1 MDIINSYQDSS
12 NKKNLVYMAKPVY
25 GGWVTFTAHLN
36 LKYDYSLF
44 KIGKRTEPNKET
56 MVILFTIQNLSIED
70 LLKKPNLMITAI
82 DKHYYEYL
90 SYFPKGPF

>member
-12 NKKNLVYMAKPVY
+12 TKKNLVYMAKPVY

-44 KIGKRTEPNKET
+44 KI
-56 MVILFTIQNLSIED
+56 FW
-70 LLKKPNLMITAI
+70 I
-82 DKHYYEYL
+82 DY
-90 SYFPKGPF
+90 